1 MKTIII
7 SLGGSVIVPKKFNL
21 LYLKKFKKLILDF
34 VKKGNRAVIV
44 TGGGQTNRDYNQAAK
59 KIAKVTNEDLDWI
72 GIYTTKLNAQLVRSV
87 FGQFAYER
95 IIEDPTA
102 KIRTDKKILIG
113 AGWLPGCSSDKDAV
127 LLARNLKAKEIINLF
142 DQDYVYDKDPDEYPD
157 AKPFKKLSWPKY
169 RKMFALKWVPRLST
183 PFDPIASKLAQSLK
197 IKAVIMKGTN
207 LDNLEN
213 YLAGKKFKGTEIS

>member
-1 MKTIII
+1 M
-7 SLGGSVIVPKKFNL
+7 PKKFNL

-34 VKKGNRAVIV
+34 VKRGNRVVIV

-72 GIYTTKLNAQLVRSV
+72 GIYATKLNAQLVRSV

-102 KIRTDKKILIG
+102 KIKTDKKILIG
-113 AGWLPGCSSDKDAV
+113 SGWLPGCSSDKDAV
-127 LLARNLKAKEIINLF
+127 LLARNLKARAIINLF
-142 DQDYVYDKDPDEYPD
+142 DQDYVYDKDPDEYPG
-157 AKPFKKLSWPKY
+157 AKPFKKLSWSKY

-183 PFDPIASKLAQSLK
+183 PFDPIASKLAQRLK

-207 LDNLEN
+207 LNNLKN